1 MDHLEIKTMKHTP
14 QFPTHRKLLCMMPCI
29 AVGLLIL
36 PVQAQEG
43 EQAPKA
49 DDKPVVIN
57 PFAEQPESDAER
69 MIRLF
74 QEVEQRMNRSTQL
87 LFDASKGDVSALDQ
101 VQASNLED
109 LGQTAN
115 ANPRAAVS
123 SLLTASQEEG
133 AQIISA
139 IDEILEIAARNGGT

>member
-1 MDHLEIKTMKHTP
+1 MTDPLEIKTMK
-14 QFPTHRKLLCMMPCI
+14 PTSQSRSQRMLPFIAASLL
-29 AVGLLIL
+29 VL
-36 PVQAQEG
+36 PALAQES
-43 EQAPKA
+43 EQAPGA

-87 LFDASKGDVSALDQ
+87 LFDASKGDVGALDQ
-101 VQASNLED
+101 VQGSNLED

-115 ANPRAAVS
+115 ANPRAAIS
-123 SLLTASQEEG
+123 SLLSATQKEG
-133 AQIISA
+133 AQIMSA

>member
-1 MDHLEIKTMKHTP
+1 MEIKTMKLT
-14 QFPTHRKLLCMMPCI
+14 QLLTHRTLHCVMACI
-29 AVGLLIL
+29 AVSLLVL
-36 PVQAQEG
+36 PAQAQDG
-43 EQAPKA
+43 DQAPKV

-57 PFAEQPESDAER
+57 PFAEQSESDAER

-87 LFDASKGDVSALDQ
+87 LFDASKGDVGALDQ
-101 VQASNLED
+101 VKGSNLEE
-109 LGQTAN
+109 LGRTAN